1 MFLEGTPLRNFL
13 AKNIITV
20 SSNLHG
26 EEPQKSYV
34 NDPTTRTQ
42 KLPMPY

>member
-1 MFLEGTPLRNFL
+1 MYLGGTPLRNSL

-20 SSNLHG
+20 SSNLRG

-34 NDPTTRTQ
+34 DDPTTRTQ
-42 KLPMPY
+42 KLPMLY